1 MSLLVSVTSL
11 LKEIQNF
18 NELLIYFD
26 TLLLREVVVRATRDR
41 ERKNRYCTVQYRTT
55 MPLHSSRNKQ

>member
-41 ERKNRYCTVQYRTT
+41 EKKNRY
-55 MPLHSSRNKQ
+55 